1 MENEAEGKEMEAIP
15 EQIEHDV
22 TAVTVFDPDPVRALE
37 QASTMIKAVSQICKG
52 PQYISIIGGKKYPK
66 VEWWTTVGG
75 SKGLFPYLVWCKKLD
90 RPDEV
95 AYEARVE
102 VRNQVNQT
110 AITAAEAICT
120 DKEKNW
126 KGRDEYAIKSMA
138 QTRATAKAFRLGLSF
153 LATMAG
159 LEATPAEEVPRGGFD
174 GRPKFKA
181 ENTKQ
186 PKEKTKS
193 NRFKAWLEAKN
204 NENPIDTLE
213 ALSNLTEGKVTT
225 WKGLDQATGEKLFDL
240 HQTAI
245 LAFEKAFTR

>member
-1 MENEAEGKEMEAIP
+1 MEAIP
-15 EQIEHDV
+15 ETIQEHEV
-22 TAVTVFDPDPVRALE
+22 TSVTVFDPDPVRALE
-37 QASTMIKAVSQICKG
+37 QASTMIKAVSKICQG

-90 RPDEV
+90 RPDEI

-102 VRNQVNQT
+102 VRNQVNQA

-120 DKEKNW
+120 DKERNW

-159 LEATPAEEVPRGGFD
+159 LEATPAEEVPRGGFKD
-174 GRPKFKA
+174 NLKAGPPKQ
-181 ENTKQ
+181 T
-186 PKEKTKS
+186 KEKTKS
-193 NRFKAWLEAKN
+193 NRFKAWLEAEN

-213 ALSNLTEGKVTT
+213 ALSNLTGGKITT
-225 WKGLDQATGEKLFDL
+225 WVKLDKETGEKLFDENEKK
-240 HQTAI
+240 I